1 MKVQKFNKIWAIF
14 SLIVIIFL
22 ASGHPALPKKDD
34 DYDDNEHEEAQD
46 DDYDNRDHGNKHY
59 WRLRI
64 EERSDLRFPT
74 VVSNTDN
81 NDIIVDPEDSGAAV
95 FDVKGFP
102 YQEVRVF
109 ILHDETYMYPV
120 DITQNSS
127 NSSGDRVI
135 KVMRFTYG
143 GSLRDHGR
151 GGEGYLNAQGML
163 TNMRIGATA
172 KLQNQPVP
180 GAYLGQ
186 LILRVV
192 YK

>member
-14 SLIVIIFL
+14 SLIVIVFL
-22 ASGHPALPKKDD
+22 ASGHPAFPKKDK
-34 DYDDNEHEEAQD
+34 EAQD
-46 DDYDNRDHGNKHY
+46 GDYGKKQN
-59 WRLRI
+59 WPLSI

-95 FDVKGFP
+95 FEVKGTP
-102 YQEVRVF
+102 YQEIRVF
-109 ILHDETYMYPV
+109 ILNDETYMYPV

-127 NSSGDRVI
+127 NSSGDSVI

-143 GSLRDHGR
+143 GSLRDSGK
-151 GGEGYLNAQGML
+151 GGEGYLNAQGTM

-172 KLQNQPVP
+172 TLQNSPLP
-180 GAYLGQ
+180 GSYQGQ